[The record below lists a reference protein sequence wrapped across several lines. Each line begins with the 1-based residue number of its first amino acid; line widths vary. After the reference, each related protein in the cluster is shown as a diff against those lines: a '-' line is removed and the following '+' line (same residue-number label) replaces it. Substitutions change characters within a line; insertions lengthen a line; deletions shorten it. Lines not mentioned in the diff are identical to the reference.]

1 VVDKLASDSSDAYLQ
16 DASGYHGTAEEVFL
30 PPNTE
35 EVISILRTAHS
46 HRTPVTVSGA
56 GTGLTGARVPHG
68 GIVLSLERLRNLRV
82 ERGRAFC
89 GAGALLKDLQAEAAR
104 HRQFFG
110 PNPTE
115 NSASLGGI
123 FSTNA
128 GGARSFR
135 YGAVRLQVLAVDVV
149 FSDGTLRHFER
160 GEKVNFTYQ
169 AVHSPAVTK
178 NSAGYYLRPN
188 LEWVDLLA
196 GSEGTLGV
204 VTGMEVKLFPQP
216 PAILSGVVFF
226 TSDDR
231 ALDAVDSWRSISE
244 LRLLEF
250 MDHHSLELL
259 RSRYSEIPERA
270 KAALLIEQNL
280 ASENDEE
287 VDLWAKR
294 LQQQDALEEASWFGF
309 SPADQERFRVFR
321 HTLAL
326 IVTDKVRQ
334 NGFPKASTDFSVPIE
349 RYRDLHRLYK
359 QRCAETMADH
369 FTIFGHVGDANTHV
383 NVLPET
389 PVQAKQSEEL
399 MYEFAEKVVS
409 MGGTVAAEHGI
420 GKTKTSLLPLMY
432 SSDEIDSMRAVK
444 RELDDRWLL
453 GQGNIFPFAL

>member
-1 VVDKLASDSSDAYLQ
+1 MALTPSNAYLQ

-30 PPNTE
+30 PANDQE
-35 EVISILRTAHS
+35 LVSILRTAYA
-46 HRTPVTVSGA
+46 HRTPVTISGA

-68 GIVLSLERLRNLRV
+68 GIVLSLERFRTLQI
-82 ERGRAFC
+82 ERGKAYC
-89 GAGALLKDLQAEAAR
+89 GAGTLLKDLQEAAAR
-104 HRQFFG
+104 NRQFFG

-115 NSASLGGI
+115 NSASIGGI

-135 YGAVRLQVLAVDVV
+135 YGAVRSQVLAVDVA
-149 FSDGTLRHFER
+149 FSDGTLRRFEQ
-160 GEKVNFTYQ
+160 GEKVSFAYQ
-169 AVHSPAVTK
+169 PVHPPPVTK

-204 VTGMEVKLFPQP
+204 VIGMDVKLFSQP

-226 TSDDR
+226 TSDDL
-231 ALDAVDSWRSISE
+231 ALDAVDSWRSIGE

-250 MDHHSLELL
+250 MDDHALGLL
-259 RSRYSEIPERA
+259 RSRYPEIPTPA

-280 ASENDEE
+280 ASENDEQ

-294 LQQQDALEEASWFGF
+294 LNQQEALEEASWFGL
-309 SPADQERFRVFR
+309 STTDQERFRAFR

-326 IVTDKVRQ
+326 IVTDIVRQ
-334 NGFPKASTDFSVPIE
+334 NGFPKASTDFAVPID

-359 QRCAETMADH
+359 RRCAETMGDR
-369 FTIFGHVGDANTHV
+369 FTIFGHVGDANNHV
-383 NVLPET
+383 TVLPQT
-389 PVQAKQSEEL
+389 PEQAKQGEEL
-399 MYEFAEKVVS
+399 MYQFAEQVVA
-409 MGGTVAAEHGI
+409 MDGTVAAEHGI
-420 GKTKTSLLPLMY
+420 GKTKTNLLPLMY
-432 SSDEIDSMRAVK
+432 AHDEIESMRAVK

-453 GQGNIFPFAL
+453 GQGNIFAVAI

>member
-1 VVDKLASDSSDAYLQ
+1 VVDKLASSSSDAYLQ
-16 DASGYHGTAEEVFL
+16 DASGYRGTAETVFL
-30 PPNTE
+30 PADDQE
-35 EVISILRTAHS
+35 LISILRTAHS

-56 GTGLTGARVPHG
+56 GTGLVGARVPHG
-68 GIVLSLERLRNLRV
+68 GIVLSLERFRSLQI
-82 ERGRAFC
+82 EPGRAFC
-89 GAGALLKDLQAEAAR
+89 GAGVLLKDLQAEAAR
-104 HRQFFG
+104 NRQFFG

-135 YGAVRLQVLAVDVV
+135 YGPVRLQVLAVDVA

-169 AVHSPAVTK
+169 PVHSPAVTK

-204 VTGMEVKLFPQP
+204 VIGIEVKLFPQP

-231 ALDAVDSWRSISE
+231 ALDAVDSWRSTGE

-250 MDHHSLELL
+250 MDDRSLELL
-259 RSRYSEIPERA
+259 RSRYPEIPEPA
-270 KAALLIEQNL
+270 EAALLIEQNL
-280 ASENDEE
+280 ASENDEQ
-287 VDLWAKR
+287 VDLWASR
-294 LQQQDALEEASWFGF
+294 LQEQEALEEASWFGF
-309 SPADQERFRVFR
+309 SPGDQERFRALR

-326 IVTDKVRQ
+326 IVTDTVRQ
-334 NGFPKASTDFSVPIE
+334 NGFPKASTDFAVPIQ

-359 QRCAETMADH
+359 QRCTETMADR
-369 FTIFGHVGDANTHV
+369 FTIFGHIGDANTHV
-383 NVLPET
+383 NVLPRT
-389 PVQAKQSEEL
+389 PEQAKESEEL

-420 GKTKTSLLPLMY
+420 GKTKTNLLPLMY
-432 SSDEIDSMRAVK
+432 SPDEINCMRAVK

-453 GQGNIFPFAL
+453 GQGNIFPLAM